1 MNAMQPL
8 SGKPSALVKPT
19 LETKY
24 HIDYSWWDK
33 NTEEDLRTYILSHL
47 LPEQREKL
55 GQTTESVVVDFIDP
69 TTGEVREV
77 NELGLAVQ
85 IASQDS
91 NFINQQ
97 TSLIDSVFRVFLAN
111 GNQPLSSNELG
122 ERTGRPAATILKT
135 IGGTR
140 VYKGIRPYQS

>member
-1 MNAMQPL
+1 MQPP

-19 LETKY
+19 LDTRY
-24 HIDYSWWDK
+24 HIDYTWWEK
-33 NTEEDLRTYILSHL
+33 NTEEDLRIYILSHL

-55 GQTTESVVVDFIDP
+55 SQATESVTLDFIDP
-69 TTGEVREV
+69 VTGEVMEV
-77 NELGLAVQ
+77 DELGLAVQ
-85 IASQDS
+85 IAARDP

-97 TSLIDSVFRVFLAN
+97 TSLIDSIFRVFLSN
-111 GNQPLSSNELG
+111 GNQPLSAHELE
-122 ERTGRPAATILKT
+122 ERTARPAATILKT